1 MHSIFQSTRPQILPI
16 ESLSIES
23 DFTHFIIDSRYQALT
38 INVDEIDVEEEK
50 GLWTRLESLWVM
62 KTNRGLSVIYTFE
75 SEAEI

>member
-1 MHSIFQSTRPQILPI
+1 MHSIFQSTRPQTPPF

-23 DFTHFIIDSRYQALT
+23 DFTHFIIDSRHQALT
-38 INVDEIDVEEEK
+38 INVDEIDVEKEK